1 MQVGFDG
8 ADEIGVYY
16 AGIIIARIG
25 PNEEKVQKK
34 EPRKV
39 PQIKVDAKQAAKSL
53 ISFRQ
58 FVKNSLKQ
66 L

>member
-1 MQVGFDG
+1 MDK
-8 ADEIGVYY
+8 
-16 AGIIIARIG
+16 
-25 PNEEKVQKK
+25 EKKKK

-58 FVKNSLKQ
+58 CVKNSLKQ